1 MPLRERDFF
10 AQRLT
15 RDELT
20 DLARRADG
28 IRAIFAFGSPS
39 FKQLGRAPDAL
50 SDDELFELVLT
61 EPRFL
66 RRPLAVTDDGRVL
79 VGGRAVA
86 EA

>member
-1 MPLRERDFF
+1 M
-10 AQRLT
+10 
-15 RDELT
+15 
-20 DLARRADG
+20 
-28 IRAIFAFGSPS
+28 
-39 FKQLGRAPDAL
+39 GRAPD
-50 SDDELFELVLT
+50 ELKDGELLDLVLE